1 MESSCPKCGADRE
14 KTKYTPTR
22 LVGGES
28 VFGDAYTC
36 GCRVWRDNKITPAVN
51 CLRRQ
56 LAAAN
61 AKLAEMARL
70 AEETRL
76 NVDAIT
82 GVGGWRPIETA
93 PKDGRAVLLHNNSAP
108 GSPSGHMESCEGYN
122 TVVGE
127 WWGGEDTPG
136 KWMCYMDAIED
147 PRCPFDPTH
156 WMPLPQPPKEA
167 DDDDA

>member
-61 AKLAEMARL
+61 AKLAEMARM

-93 PKDGRAVLLHNNSAP
+93 PKGELLIGYVGDAVRLIYWGKTSHVPLYGWNLADQ
-108 GSPSGHMESCEGYN
+108 GVEDCELCQPS
-122 TVVGE
+122 
-127 WWGGEDTPG
+127 
-136 KWMCYMDAIED
+136 
-147 PRCPFDPTH
+147 H

>member
-70 AEETRL
+70 AEDSAKAANEL
-76 NVDAIT
+76 VDSPWRT
-82 GVGGWRPIETA
+82 DEFGDEGV
-93 PKDGRAVLLHNNSAP
+93 VLLWDGECAVSAELGP
-108 GSPSGHMESCEGYN
+108 GFY
-122 TVVGE
+122 
-127 WWGGEDTPG
+127 DTSKSRNFG
-136 KWMCYMDAIED
+136 N
-147 PRCPFDPTH
+147 PTH